1 MSENN
6 HVAEQDSDSD
16 PHLRTQSN
24 GDAESTIDTYQD
36 QQVTHVDLK
45 DEVLEEPED
54 GISTDTAKEDMFE
67 DCPDELI
74 TLDGRIKEEEAVADE
89 HEDEKEEES
98 PILHQQ
104 ESRFVEFDNGAAGEL
119 EQLRI
124 KLENAVAEK
133 ESVVE
138 EYQELLSARD
148 REIENLNAKV
158 SELVLSNESLQ
169 VSSQAQF
176 EKDGNIDVVVDKMIY
191 SLATVVNRERVSDNS
206 RSGKIFYIE
215 ESTALLIEKYNQFL
229 SEIYQLGQSFSEV
242 GLGTIA
248 NEYGNILVDARG
260 GLLELKRKE
269 EELVQKL
276 SHLEDENHKLVEELD
291 KEKVIIGTLTTQLGN
306 VKVEL
311 EQEKVKCANTKEK
324 LSMAVTKGKALVQ
337 QRDSLKA
344 SLAGKSSELEKCL
357 IELQEKSASLEAAEL
372 TKEELARTENM
383 VASLNNSLQQNHT
396 IFEQVEEILSHAE
409 LDQPEMLDLPERLR
423 WLVDDRNKLKGT
435 FLELRKLKDSLSLL
449 DLPESVSSSDLES
462 QMNWFIDSFRKAH
475 NNIYALH
482 EEVSTIKEASINH
495 IDQMSISLLVDSQEK
510 DYLQAELA
518 DMRFEYGELVG
529 KNHQISLEKDQ
540 IVKMLIDFSGLNMND
555 EGIDQFSSTTLM
567 IIDLCFQKL
576 KGQSGSLSKASHID
590 SALFEK
596 IQSLLYV
603 RDQSLMLYEDIL
615 EEDFLIRSD
624 VNKLSNELKVV
635 SEEVIALKEERRS
648 LLKDLER
655 SEEIQSLLY
664 VRDQSL
670 TLYEDILEEDLLIR
684 SDVNKLSNELKM
696 VSEEVIALKEER
708 NSLLKDLERSEE
720 KTGMLR
726 DKLSMAVKKG
736 KGLVQ
741 DRDNLKGLINEK
753 NSEIEQLKVDLQ
765 KHESAVSEYKDEIKR
780 LSSDL
785 ESIPKLENDLLEIK
799 KERTRFEQFLMESN
813 NMLQRVM
820 ECIDGIVLPVD
831 PVFGEPIEKVKWL
844 AGFVNDC
851 QDAKVHVEQ
860 QLQLVK
866 EEASILEVKLAEAQ
880 ETVNSLEQRLS
891 SSEDTVSQLAEE
903 KTELER
909 EGEKVVE
916 ELQSVKEKVAEAR
929 STNKLLEDA
938 LSQAEKDISVL
949 SEEKEQ
955 AQVSRVA
962 AETELERFRD
972 EAVRQTGE
980 LAEASRTIKDLE
992 VELSQVESK
1001 VNLLTEKYNADQV
1014 VKTDLENELKK
1025 LQDEAANDASK
1036 SVAAETELERVR
1048 AEAVRQTGELAEAIK
1063 TIKDLEV
1070 ELSQVKSK
1078 VDILTEK
1085 CNADQVVKTDL
1096 ENELKKLQDEAAN
1109 DASKSVAAETEL
1121 ERARAEA
1128 VRQTGEL
1135 AEAIKTIKDLEVEL
1149 SQVES
1154 KVDILTEKYNA
1165 DQVVKT
1171 DLENELKKLQDE
1183 AANNA
1188 SKSVAA
1194 ETELE
1199 RVRAE
1204 AVRQT
1209 GELAE
1214 AIKTI
1219 KDLEVELSQVESK
1232 VDILTEKYNADQV
1245 VKTDLENELKKLQDE
1260 AADNASNSVGSSAPI
1275 RSLEDELLKA
1285 RDDISTLENANEIA
1299 KQEISSLSSKL
1310 SSYMVD
1316 LSGKNGCLGT
1326 KSLALLTSFN
1336 YLQVLIRDDTLFL
1349 KIKQCFERKCETLKK
1364 VDLTVNKVN
1373 NYLTLAAKDS
1383 EGHLEM
1389 EEDPPVRK
1397 SFTGSLENF
1406 EVEMDKGETNG
1417 ITMETIISSIGK
1429 IADELTLRSK
1439 HIADAFDEYSDSID
1453 EFLSPLPGKLLETE
1467 SNIMAIVEHMK
1478 IMKEEANSVAKLNEE
1493 KDNIIATLENDISLL
1508 LSSCT
1513 DSTSELQNE
1522 VDQNLGQLGSTFE
1535 DEKFN
1540 HEADEQV
1547 EHHRNSKYADASRKL
1562 INASGK
1568 VQTLIRQFKLKS
1580 EQVDTTVRD
1589 LQAKL
1594 NETTVAFELATEEK
1608 DFNKNRVLQL
1618 ESDIQSL
1625 EIACSELKDKVE
1637 GYHVLEE
1644 KLKEKEEEISSMHSA
1659 LVAKEEESS
1668 ILSASQLKDIFDKLD
1683 RIDIPIVESGD
1694 DLELHTSDPV
1704 KKLSYIIDSVTRL
1717 HHEINS
1723 LSHDKKEMQTI
1734 LDTKVLEINDLE
1746 EEVKQL
1752 NRHCEDSKMVKS
1764 ELFELTSVLE
1774 KIIDI
1779 LGANDDWVVDR
1790 KSKGVRELLPALEKH
1805 IIAIISESENSKSKA
1820 QELGIKLVGSQ
1831 KVIDELTT
1839 KIKLLEDSIQDRNSQ
1854 PEIVQ
1859 ERSIYEAPL
1868 LPASSEITE
1877 VEEGSRGKK
1886 ALSPVPPAAHSR
1898 VMRKGSTE
1906 HLALDISVESDH
1918 LINSTDTD
1926 DDKGHVFKSL
1936 NTSGFVPKQ
1945 GKLIAD
1951 RIDGIW
1957 VSGSGVLMSRPRAR
1971 LGLIGYLLI
1980 MHIWLLGTVL

>member
-16 PHLRTQSN
+16 PHLGTQSN
-24 GDAESTIDTYQD
+24 GETESTID
-36 QQVTHVDLK
+36 QVTHVDLQ
-45 DEVLEEPED
+45 DEVLEEAED
-54 GISTDTAKEDMFE
+54 GMFE
-67 DCPDELI
+67 DCPDELNSF
-74 TLDGRIKEEEAVADE
+74 DGRQKEEEAVDTE
-89 HEDEKEEES
+89 NGDEKEEES
-98 PILHQQ
+98 QILHIQQ
-104 ESRFVEFDNGAAGEL
+104 SGAAGEL

-124 KLENAVAEK
+124 KFENAVAEK

-169 VSSQAQF
+169 VSSQARF
-176 EKDGNIDVVVDKMIY
+176 EKDGHIDDVVDRIIY
-191 SLATVVNRERVSDNS
+191 SLATVVNREQVSDDS
-206 RSGKIFYIE
+206 RSGKIVYIE
-215 ESTALLIEKYNQFL
+215 ENTALLIEKYNQFL

-242 GLGTIA
+242 GLGSIA

-269 EELVQKL
+269 EELSQKL
-276 SHLEDENHKLVEELD
+276 SHLEDENRKLVEELD
-291 KEKVIIGTLTTQLGN
+291 KEKVIIGTLNTELGN

-337 QRDSLKA
+337 QRDSLKS

-357 IELQEKSASLEAAEL
+357 IELQEKSAALEVAEL
-372 TKEELARTENM
+372 TKEELAQSDNM
-383 VASLNNSLQQNHT
+383 VASLNNSLQQSHA

-423 WLVDDRNKLKGT
+423 WLVDDRNKLKGA

-449 DLPESVSSSDLES
+449 DFPESVSSSDLES
-462 QMNWFIDSFRKAH
+462 QMNWLIDSFRKAH
-475 NNIYALH
+475 NNIYALQ

-518 DMRFEYGELVG
+518 DLRFEYGELVG

-576 KGQSGSLSKASHID
+576 KGQNGSPSEASHID
-590 SALFEK
+590 YALFEK

-624 VNKLSNELKVV
+624 VNMLTKELKVV
-635 SEEVIALKEERRS
+635 SEEVIALKEERSS

-684 SDVNKLSNELKM
+684 SDVNKLSNELKV

-708 NSLLKDLERSEE
+708 DSLLKDLGRSEE

-741 DRDNLKGLINEK
+741 DRDNLKGIINEK

-765 KHESAVSEYKDEIKR
+765 KHESEVSEYKDEIKR

-785 ESIPKLENDLLEIK
+785 ESIPKLEADLLEIK
-799 KERTRFEQFLMESN
+799 MEKNQFEQFLMESN

-820 ECIDGIVLPVD
+820 ECIDGIVLPDD
-831 PVFGEPIEKVKWL
+831 PVFGEPIDKVKWL

-866 EEASILEVKLAEAQ
+866 DEANILEVKLAETQ
-880 ETVNSLEQRLS
+880 ETVNSLGQRLS

-903 KTELER
+903 KIELER
-909 EGEKVVE
+909 EKEKAVE
-916 ELQSVKEKVAEAR
+916 ELQKVKEKIAEAC
-929 STNKLLEDA
+929 STSKLLEDA
-938 LSQAEKDISVL
+938 LSQAEKNISAL

-955 AQVSRVA
+955 AQISRVA
-962 AETELERFRD
+962 AETELERVRD

-1001 VNLLTEKYNADQV
+1001 VNFLTEKYDADQVVKTDLENELRKLQDEAANNASKSVDAEIELERVRDEAVRQTGELAEARRTIKDLEVELSQVESKFNLLTEKNNADQV

-1025 LQDEAANDASK
+1025 LQDEA
-1036 SVAAETELERVR
+1036 
-1048 AEAVRQTGELAEAIK
+1048 
-1063 TIKDLEV
+1063 
-1070 ELSQVKSK
+1070 
-1078 VDILTEK
+1078 
-1085 CNADQVVKTDL
+1085 
-1096 ENELKKLQDEAAN
+1096 ENN
-1109 DASKSVAAETEL
+1109 VSH
-1121 ERARAEA
+1121 
-1128 VRQTGEL
+1128 
-1135 AEAIKTIKDLEVEL
+1135 
-1149 SQVES
+1149 
-1154 KVDILTEKYNA
+1154 
-1165 DQVVKT
+1165 
-1171 DLENELKKLQDE
+1171 
-1183 AANNA
+1183 
-1188 SKSVAA
+1188 
-1194 ETELE
+1194 
-1199 RVRAE
+1199 
-1204 AVRQT
+1204 
-1209 GELAE
+1209 
-1214 AIKTI
+1214 
-1219 KDLEVELSQVESK
+1219 
-1232 VDILTEKYNADQV
+1232 
-1245 VKTDLENELKKLQDE
+1245 
-1260 AADNASNSVGSSAPI
+1260 SVGSSATI
-1275 RSLEDELLKA
+1275 ISLEDELLKA

-1310 SSYMVD
+1310 SSYMLD
-1316 LSGKNGCLGT
+1316 LSEKNGRLST

-1336 YLQVLIRDDTLFL
+1336 YLLTLIRDDALFF
-1349 KIKQCFERKCETLKK
+1349 KIKQSFETKCETLKK
-1364 VDLTVNKVN
+1364 VHLTVNKVN
-1373 NYLTLAAKDS
+1373 SYLTLAAKDS

-1397 SFTGSLENF
+1397 PFTGILEKF
-1406 EVEMDKGETNG
+1406 EVEIDKGET
-1417 ITMETIISSIGK
+1417 ITIDTIISSIGK
-1429 IADELTLRSK
+1429 IADELMLRSK
-1439 HIADAFDEYSDSID
+1439 HIADTFNEFSDSID

-1467 SNIMAIVEHMK
+1467 SNIIAIVEHMK
-1478 IMKEEANSVAKLNEE
+1478 IMKDEANSVAKLNEE
-1493 KDNIIATLENDISLL
+1493 KDNIIAFLENDINLL

-1513 DSTSELQNE
+1513 DSTNELQNE
-1522 VDQNLGQLGSTFE
+1522 VHQNLGQLGSTFE
-1535 DEKFN
+1535 VEKFN

-1568 VQTLIRQFKLKS
+1568 VQTLIKQFKYKS
-1580 EQVDTTVRD
+1580 EQADTTVRD

-1608 DFNKNRVLQL
+1608 DVNKNRVLQL

-1625 EIACSELKDKVE
+1625 EIVCSELKDKVE
-1637 GYHVLEE
+1637 GYHGLEE

-1659 LVAKEEESS
+1659 LMAKEEESS
-1668 ILSASQLKDIFDKLD
+1668 ILSASQLRDIFDKID
-1683 RIDIPIVESGD
+1683 RIDIPIVESED
-1694 DLELHTSDPV
+1694 DLEIHTSDPV

-1717 HHEINS
+1717 HHQMNS

-1734 LDTKVLEINDLE
+1734 LDTKVLEINDLK

-1779 LGANDDWVVDR
+1779 LGANDWVVDR
-1790 KSKGVRELLPALEKH
+1790 KSKGVKELLPALEKH
-1805 IIAIISESENSKSKA
+1805 IIAILSESENSKSKA

-1839 KIKLLEDSIQDRNSQ
+1839 KVNLLEDSIQDRNSQ

-1859 ERSIYEAPL
+1859 ERNIYEAPL

-1877 VEEGSRGKK
+1877 VEEGSRGNKK
-1886 ALSPVPPAAHSR
+1886 LSPVPSAAHVRS
-1898 VMRKGSTE
+1898 MRKGSTD
-1906 HLALDISVESDH
+1906 HLALDISMESDN
-1918 LINSTDTD
+1918 LISSTDTN

-1957 VSGSGVLMSRPRAR
+1957 VSGSGILMSRPRAR
-1971 LGLIGYLLI
+1971 LGLIGYILI

>member
-36 QQVTHVDLK
+36 QVTHVDLK

-1070 ELSQVKSK
+1070 ELSQV
-1078 VDILTEK
+1078 
-1085 CNADQVVKTDL
+1085 
-1096 ENELKKLQDEAAN
+1096 
-1109 DASKSVAAETEL
+1109 
-1121 ERARAEA
+1121 
-1128 VRQTGEL
+1128 
-1135 AEAIKTIKDLEVEL
+1135 
-1149 SQVES
+1149 
-1154 KVDILTEKYNA
+1154 
-1165 DQVVKT
+1165 
-1171 DLENELKKLQDE
+1171 
-1183 AANNA
+1183 
-1188 SKSVAA
+1188 
-1194 ETELE
+1194 
-1199 RVRAE
+1199 
-1204 AVRQT
+1204 
-1209 GELAE
+1209 
-1214 AIKTI
+1214 
-1219 KDLEVELSQVESK
+1219 ESK

>member
-1070 ELSQVKSK
+1070 ELSQV
-1078 VDILTEK
+1078 
-1085 CNADQVVKTDL
+1085 
-1096 ENELKKLQDEAAN
+1096 
-1109 DASKSVAAETEL
+1109 
-1121 ERARAEA
+1121 
-1128 VRQTGEL
+1128 
-1135 AEAIKTIKDLEVEL
+1135 
-1149 SQVES
+1149 
-1154 KVDILTEKYNA
+1154 
-1165 DQVVKT
+1165 
-1171 DLENELKKLQDE
+1171 
-1183 AANNA
+1183 
-1188 SKSVAA
+1188 
-1194 ETELE
+1194 
-1199 RVRAE
+1199 
-1204 AVRQT
+1204 
-1209 GELAE
+1209 
-1214 AIKTI
+1214 
-1219 KDLEVELSQVESK
+1219 ESK

>member
-16 PHLRTQSN
+16 PHLGTQSN
-24 GDAESTIDTYQD
+24 GETESTID
-36 QQVTHVDLK
+36 QVTHVDHQ

-54 GISTDTAKEDMFE
+54 GKSTDTAKDDMFE

-74 TLDGRIKEEEAVADE
+74 TLDGRIKEEEAVATE
-89 HEDEKEEES
+89 NEDGMEEGS
-98 PILHQQ
+98 RIL
-104 ESRFVEFDNGAAGEL
+104 EFDNGVAGEL
-119 EQLRI
+119 GQLRI

-148 REIENLNAKV
+148 FEIENLNAKV

-169 VSSQAQF
+169 VSLQAQL
-176 EKDGNIDVVVDKMIY
+176 EKDGDIDNVVDRMIS
-191 SLATVVNRERVSDNS
+191 SLATVVNREQVLDYS
-206 RSGKIFYIE
+206 RSGKIVYIE
-215 ESTALLIEKYNQFL
+215 ESTAHLIQKYNQFL

-242 GLGTIA
+242 GLGSIA

-276 SHLEDENHKLVEELD
+276 SYLEDENHKLVEELD
-291 KEKVIIGTLTTQLGN
+291 KEKVIIGKLNTELGN

-337 QRDSLKA
+337 QRDLLKS
-344 SLAGKSSELEKCL
+344 SLADKSSELEKCL
-357 IELQEKSASLEAAEL
+357 IELQEKSASLEVAEL
-372 TKEELARTENM
+372 TKQELGRSENM

-396 IFEQVEEILSHAE
+396 IFEQVEEILSHAK
-409 LDQPEMLDLPERLR
+409 LDQPEMLDLPETLR
-423 WLVDDRNKLKGT
+423 WLVDDRNKLKGA

-462 QMNWFIDSFRKAH
+462 QMKWLIDSFHKAH
-475 NNIYALH
+475 NDIYVLQ

-518 DMRFEYGELVG
+518 DLRFEYGELVG

-635 SEEVIALKEERRS
+635 SDELIALKEERSS

-655 SEEIQSLLY
+655 SEKIQSLLY

-670 TLYEDILEEDLLIR
+670 TLYEDILEEDLLVR
-684 SDVNKLSNELKM
+684 SDVNKLSDELKV

-708 NSLLKDLERSEE
+708 NSLLKDLGRSEE

-780 LSSDL
+780 LSNDL
-785 ESIPKLENDLLEIK
+785 ESIPKLETDLLEIK
-799 KERTRFEQFLMESN
+799 KERNQFEQFLMESN

-820 ECIDGIVLPVD
+820 ECIDGIVLPD
-831 PVFGEPIEKVKWL
+831 DSVFGEPIDKVKWL

-866 EEASILEVKLAEAQ
+866 EEAGILEVKLAEAQ

-916 ELQSVKEKVAEAR
+916 ELQNVKEKVAEAC

-938 LSQAEKDISVL
+938 LSHAEKDISVL

-972 EAVRQTGE
+972 EAVRKTGE

-1025 LQDEAANDASK
+1025 LQDEAANNASK
-1036 SVAAETELERVR
+1036 TVAAETELETELGRVR
-1048 AEAVRQTGELAEAIK
+1048 DEAVRQTGELAEARR

-1070 ELSQVKSK
+1070 ELSQVESK
-1078 VDILTEK
+1078 FNLLTEK
-1085 CNADQVVKTDL
+1085 NNADQVVKTDL
-1096 ENELKKLQDEAAN
+1096 ENELKKLQDEAEIY
-1109 DASKSVAAETEL
+1109 ASH
-1121 ERARAEA
+1121 
-1128 VRQTGEL
+1128 
-1135 AEAIKTIKDLEVEL
+1135 
-1149 SQVES
+1149 
-1154 KVDILTEKYNA
+1154 
-1165 DQVVKT
+1165 
-1171 DLENELKKLQDE
+1171 
-1183 AANNA
+1183 
-1188 SKSVAA
+1188 
-1194 ETELE
+1194 
-1199 RVRAE
+1199 
-1204 AVRQT
+1204 
-1209 GELAE
+1209 
-1214 AIKTI
+1214 
-1219 KDLEVELSQVESK
+1219 
-1232 VDILTEKYNADQV
+1232 
-1245 VKTDLENELKKLQDE
+1245 
-1260 AADNASNSVGSSAPI
+1260 SVGSSATI
-1275 RSLEDELLKA
+1275 TSLEDELLKA
-1285 RDDISTLENANEIA
+1285 RDGISTLENANEIA

-1310 SSYMVD
+1310 SSYMLD
-1316 LSGKNGCLGT
+1316 LSGKNGHLSI
-1326 KSLALLTSFN
+1326 KSLALLNSFN
-1336 YLQVLIRDDTLFL
+1336 YLLAHIRDDTLFL
-1349 KIKQCFERKCETLKK
+1349 KIKQCFERKCETLEK

-1397 SFTGSLENF
+1397 SFAANLENF
-1406 EVEMDKGETNG
+1406 EVEMDKGET
-1417 ITMETIISSIGK
+1417 ITIESIISSIGK
-1429 IADELTLRSK
+1429 IGEELSLRSK
-1439 HIADAFDEYSDSID
+1439 HIADKFDEFSDSVD

-1467 SNIMAIVEHMK
+1467 SNIIAIVEHMK
-1478 IMKEEANSVAKLNEE
+1478 IMKEEANSVANLKEE
-1493 KDNIIATLENDISLL
+1493 KDNIIANLENDISLL
-1508 LSSCT
+1508 LSSCI
-1513 DSTSELQNE
+1513 DSTNELQNG
-1522 VDQNLGQLGSTFE
+1522 VHQNLGQLGSTFE
-1535 DEKFN
+1535 VEKFN

-1547 EHHRNSKYADASRKL
+1547 EHHRDSKYADASRKL

-1568 VQTLIRQFKLKS
+1568 VQTLIRQFKYKS

-1594 NETTVAFELATEEK
+1594 NETSVAFELATEEK

-1625 EIACSELKDKVE
+1625 EIACNELKDKVE

-1659 LVAKEEESS
+1659 LMAKEEESS
-1668 ILSASQLKDIFDKLD
+1668 ILSASQLRDIFDKID
-1683 RIDIPIVESGD
+1683 RIDIPIVESED

-1723 LSHDKKEMQTI
+1723 LSHDKKEMQAI
-1734 LDTKVLEINDLE
+1734 LDTKVLEINDLK

-1779 LGANDDWVVDR
+1779 LGANDWVVDR
-1790 KSKGVRELLPALEKH
+1790 KSKDVREVLPALEKH
-1805 IIAIISESENSKSKA
+1805 IIAILFESENSKSKV
-1820 QELGIKLVGSQ
+1820 QELGTKLVGSQ

-1839 KIKLLEDSIQDRNSQ
+1839 KVKLLEDSVQDRNSQ

-1859 ERSIYEAPL
+1859 ERNIYEAPI

-1886 ALSPVPPAAHSR
+1886 TLSPVPSAAHVRS
-1898 VMRKGSTE
+1898 MRKGSTD
-1906 HLALDISVESDH
+1906 HLALDVSMESDH
-1918 LINSTDTD
+1918 LINSTDTN

-1971 LGLIGYLLI
+1971 LGLIGYLLL

>member
-1183 AANNA
+1183 AA
-1188 SKSVAA
+1188 
-1194 ETELE
+1194 
-1199 RVRAE
+1199 
-1204 AVRQT
+1204 
-1209 GELAE
+1209 
-1214 AIKTI
+1214 
-1219 KDLEVELSQVESK
+1219 
-1232 VDILTEKYNADQV
+1232 
-1245 VKTDLENELKKLQDE
+1245 
-1260 AADNASNSVGSSAPI
+1260 DNASNSVGSSAPI

>member
-1070 ELSQVKSK
+1070 ELSQV
-1078 VDILTEK
+1078 
-1085 CNADQVVKTDL
+1085 
-1096 ENELKKLQDEAAN
+1096 
-1109 DASKSVAAETEL
+1109 
-1121 ERARAEA
+1121 
-1128 VRQTGEL
+1128 
-1135 AEAIKTIKDLEVEL
+1135 
-1149 SQVES
+1149 ES

>member
-16 PHLRTQSN
+16 PHLGTQSN
-24 GDAESTIDTYQD
+24 GETESTID
-36 QQVTHVDLK
+36 QVTHVDHQ
-45 DEVLEEPED
+45 DDVLEEPED
-54 GISTDTAKEDMFE
+54 GKSTDTAKDDMFE

-74 TLDGRIKEEEAVADE
+74 TFDGRIKEEEAVATE
-89 HEDEKEEES
+89 NEDGKEEGS
-98 PILHQQ
+98 RIL
-104 ESRFVEFDNGAAGEL
+104 EFDNGVAGEL
-119 EQLRI
+119 EQLRF

-148 REIENLNAKV
+148 FEIENLNAKV

-169 VSSQAQF
+169 VSLQAQL
-176 EKDGNIDVVVDKMIY
+176 EKDGDIDNVVDRMIS
-191 SLATVVNRERVSDNS
+191 SLATVVNREQVLDYS
-206 RSGKIFYIE
+206 RSGKIVYIE
-215 ESTALLIEKYNQFL
+215 ESTAHLIQKYNQFL

-242 GLGTIA
+242 GLGSIA

-276 SHLEDENHKLVEELD
+276 SYLEDENHKLVEELD
-291 KEKVIIGTLTTQLGN
+291 KEKVIIGKLNTELGN

-337 QRDSLKA
+337 QRDLLKS
-344 SLAGKSSELEKCL
+344 SLADKSSELEKCL
-357 IELQEKSASLEAAEL
+357 IELQEKSASLEVAEL
-372 TKEELARTENM
+372 TKQELGRSENM

-396 IFEQVEEILSHAE
+396 IFEQVEEILSHAK
-409 LDQPEMLDLPERLR
+409 LDQPEMLDLPETLR
-423 WLVDDRNKLKGT
+423 WLVDDRNKLKGA

-462 QMNWFIDSFRKAH
+462 QMKWLIDSFHKAH
-475 NNIYALH
+475 NDIYVLQ

-518 DMRFEYGELVG
+518 DLRFEYGELVG

-635 SEEVIALKEERRS
+635 SDELIALKEERSS

-655 SEEIQSLLY
+655 SEKIQSLLY

-670 TLYEDILEEDLLIR
+670 TLYEDILEEDLLVR
-684 SDVNKLSNELKM
+684 SDVNKLSDELKV

-708 NSLLKDLERSEE
+708 NSLLKDLGRSEE

-780 LSSDL
+780 LSNDL
-785 ESIPKLENDLLEIK
+785 ESIPKLETDLLEIK
-799 KERTRFEQFLMESN
+799 KERNQFEQFLMESN

-820 ECIDGIVLPVD
+820 ECIDGIVLPD
-831 PVFGEPIEKVKWL
+831 DSVFGEPIDKVKWL

-866 EEASILEVKLAEAQ
+866 EEAGILEVKLAEAQ

-916 ELQSVKEKVAEAR
+916 ELQNVKEKVAEAC

-972 EAVRQTGE
+972 EAVRKTGE

-1001 VNLLTEKYNADQV
+1001 FNLLTEKNNADQV

-1025 LQDEAANDASK
+1025 LQDEAEIYASH
-1036 SVAAETELERVR
+1036 
-1048 AEAVRQTGELAEAIK
+1048 
-1063 TIKDLEV
+1063 
-1070 ELSQVKSK
+1070 
-1078 VDILTEK
+1078 
-1085 CNADQVVKTDL
+1085 
-1096 ENELKKLQDEAAN
+1096 
-1109 DASKSVAAETEL
+1109 
-1121 ERARAEA
+1121 
-1128 VRQTGEL
+1128 
-1135 AEAIKTIKDLEVEL
+1135 
-1149 SQVES
+1149 
-1154 KVDILTEKYNA
+1154 
-1165 DQVVKT
+1165 
-1171 DLENELKKLQDE
+1171 
-1183 AANNA
+1183 
-1188 SKSVAA
+1188 
-1194 ETELE
+1194 
-1199 RVRAE
+1199 
-1204 AVRQT
+1204 
-1209 GELAE
+1209 
-1214 AIKTI
+1214 
-1219 KDLEVELSQVESK
+1219 
-1232 VDILTEKYNADQV
+1232 
-1245 VKTDLENELKKLQDE
+1245 
-1260 AADNASNSVGSSAPI
+1260 SVGSSATI
-1275 RSLEDELLKA
+1275 TSLEDELLKA
-1285 RDDISTLENANEIA
+1285 RNGISTLENANEIA

-1310 SSYMVD
+1310 SSYMLD
-1316 LSGKNGCLGT
+1316 LSGKNGHLSI
-1326 KSLALLTSFN
+1326 KSLALLNSFN
-1336 YLQVLIRDDTLFL
+1336 YLLAHIRDDTLFL
-1349 KIKQCFERKCETLKK
+1349 KIKQCFERKCETLEK

-1397 SFTGSLENF
+1397 SFAANLENF
-1406 EVEMDKGETNG
+1406 EVEMDKGET
-1417 ITMETIISSIGK
+1417 ITIESIISSIGK
-1429 IADELTLRSK
+1429 IGEELSLRSK
-1439 HIADAFDEYSDSID
+1439 HIADKFDEFSDSVD

-1467 SNIMAIVEHMK
+1467 SNIIAIVEHMK
-1478 IMKEEANSVAKLNEE
+1478 IMKEEANSVANLKEE
-1493 KDNIIATLENDISLL
+1493 KDNIIANLENDISLL
-1508 LSSCT
+1508 LSSCI
-1513 DSTSELQNE
+1513 DSTNELQNG
-1522 VDQNLGQLGSTFE
+1522 VHQNLGQLGSTFE
-1535 DEKFN
+1535 VEKFN

-1547 EHHRNSKYADASRKL
+1547 EHHRDSKYADASRKL

-1568 VQTLIRQFKLKS
+1568 VQTLIRQFKYKS

-1594 NETTVAFELATEEK
+1594 NETSVAFELATEEK

-1659 LVAKEEESS
+1659 LMAKEEESS
-1668 ILSASQLKDIFDKLD
+1668 ILSASQLRDIFDKID
-1683 RIDIPIVESGD
+1683 RIDIPIVESED

-1723 LSHDKKEMQTI
+1723 LSHDKKEMQAI
-1734 LDTKVLEINDLE
+1734 LDTKVLEINDLK

-1779 LGANDDWVVDR
+1779 LGANDWVVDR
-1790 KSKGVRELLPALEKH
+1790 KSKDVREVLPALEKH
-1805 IIAIISESENSKSKA
+1805 IIAILFESENSKSKV
-1820 QELGIKLVGSQ
+1820 QELGTKLVGSQ

-1839 KIKLLEDSIQDRNSQ
+1839 KVKLLEDSVQDRNSQ

-1859 ERSIYEAPL
+1859 ERNIYEAPI

-1886 ALSPVPPAAHSR
+1886 TLSPVPSAAHVRS
-1898 VMRKGSTE
+1898 MRKGSTD
-1906 HLALDISVESDH
+1906 HLALDISMESDH
-1918 LINSTDTD
+1918 LINSTDTN

-1971 LGLIGYLLI
+1971 LGLIGYLLL

>member
-16 PHLRTQSN
+16 PHLGTQSN
-24 GDAESTIDTYQD
+24 GETESTIDQGVK
-36 QQVTHVDLK
+36 QVTHVDHQ
-45 DEVLEEPED
+45 DDVLEEPED
-54 GISTDTAKEDMFE
+54 GKSTDTAKDDMFE

-74 TLDGRIKEEEAVADE
+74 TFDGRIKEEEAVATE
-89 HEDEKEEES
+89 NEDGKEEGS
-98 PILHQQ
+98 RIL
-104 ESRFVEFDNGAAGEL
+104 EFDNGVAGEL
-119 EQLRI
+119 EQLRF

-148 REIENLNAKV
+148 FEIENLNAKV

-169 VSSQAQF
+169 VSLQAQL
-176 EKDGNIDVVVDKMIY
+176 EKDGDIDNVVDRMIS
-191 SLATVVNRERVSDNS
+191 SLATVVNREQVLDYS
-206 RSGKIFYIE
+206 RSGKIVYIE
-215 ESTALLIEKYNQFL
+215 ESTAHLIQKYNQFL

-242 GLGTIA
+242 GLGSIA

-276 SHLEDENHKLVEELD
+276 SYLEDENHKLVEELD
-291 KEKVIIGTLTTQLGN
+291 KEKVIIGKLNTELGN

-337 QRDSLKA
+337 QRDLLKS
-344 SLAGKSSELEKCL
+344 SLADKSSELEKCL
-357 IELQEKSASLEAAEL
+357 IELQEKSASLEVAEL
-372 TKEELARTENM
+372 TKQELGRSENM

-396 IFEQVEEILSHAE
+396 IFEQVEEILSHAK
-409 LDQPEMLDLPERLR
+409 LDQPEMLDLPETLR
-423 WLVDDRNKLKGT
+423 WLVDDRNKLKGA

-462 QMNWFIDSFRKAH
+462 QMKWLIDSFHKAH
-475 NNIYALH
+475 NDIYVLQ

-518 DMRFEYGELVG
+518 DLRFEYGELVG

-635 SEEVIALKEERRS
+635 SDELIALKEERSS

-655 SEEIQSLLY
+655 SEKIQSLLY

-670 TLYEDILEEDLLIR
+670 TLYEDILEEDLLVR
-684 SDVNKLSNELKM
+684 SDVNKLSDELKV

-708 NSLLKDLERSEE
+708 NSLLKDLGRSEE

-780 LSSDL
+780 LSNDL
-785 ESIPKLENDLLEIK
+785 ESIPKLETDLLEIK
-799 KERTRFEQFLMESN
+799 KERNQFEQFLMESN

-820 ECIDGIVLPVD
+820 ECIDGIVLPD
-831 PVFGEPIEKVKWL
+831 DSVFGEPIDKVKWL

-866 EEASILEVKLAEAQ
+866 EEAGILEVKLAEAQ

-916 ELQSVKEKVAEAR
+916 ELQNVKEKVAEAC

-972 EAVRQTGE
+972 EAVRKTGE

-1001 VNLLTEKYNADQV
+1001 FNLLTEKNNADQV

-1025 LQDEAANDASK
+1025 LQDEAEIYASH
-1036 SVAAETELERVR
+1036 
-1048 AEAVRQTGELAEAIK
+1048 
-1063 TIKDLEV
+1063 
-1070 ELSQVKSK
+1070 
-1078 VDILTEK
+1078 
-1085 CNADQVVKTDL
+1085 
-1096 ENELKKLQDEAAN
+1096 
-1109 DASKSVAAETEL
+1109 
-1121 ERARAEA
+1121 
-1128 VRQTGEL
+1128 
-1135 AEAIKTIKDLEVEL
+1135 
-1149 SQVES
+1149 
-1154 KVDILTEKYNA
+1154 
-1165 DQVVKT
+1165 
-1171 DLENELKKLQDE
+1171 
-1183 AANNA
+1183 
-1188 SKSVAA
+1188 
-1194 ETELE
+1194 
-1199 RVRAE
+1199 
-1204 AVRQT
+1204 
-1209 GELAE
+1209 
-1214 AIKTI
+1214 
-1219 KDLEVELSQVESK
+1219 
-1232 VDILTEKYNADQV
+1232 
-1245 VKTDLENELKKLQDE
+1245 
-1260 AADNASNSVGSSAPI
+1260 SVGSSATI
-1275 RSLEDELLKA
+1275 TSLEDELLKA
-1285 RDDISTLENANEIA
+1285 RNGISTLENANEIA

-1310 SSYMVD
+1310 SSYMLD
-1316 LSGKNGCLGT
+1316 LSGKNGHLSI
-1326 KSLALLTSFN
+1326 KSLALLNSFN
-1336 YLQVLIRDDTLFL
+1336 YLLAHIRDDTLFL
-1349 KIKQCFERKCETLKK
+1349 KIKQCFERKCETLEK

-1397 SFTGSLENF
+1397 SFAANLENF
-1406 EVEMDKGETNG
+1406 EVEMDKGET
-1417 ITMETIISSIGK
+1417 ITIESIISSIGK
-1429 IADELTLRSK
+1429 IGEELSLRSK
-1439 HIADAFDEYSDSID
+1439 HIADKFDEFSDSVD

-1467 SNIMAIVEHMK
+1467 SNIIAIVEHMK
-1478 IMKEEANSVAKLNEE
+1478 IMKEEANSVANLKEE
-1493 KDNIIATLENDISLL
+1493 KDNIIANLENDISLL
-1508 LSSCT
+1508 LSSCI
-1513 DSTSELQNE
+1513 DSTNELQNG
-1522 VDQNLGQLGSTFE
+1522 VHQNLGQLGSTFE
-1535 DEKFN
+1535 VEKFN

-1547 EHHRNSKYADASRKL
+1547 EHHRDSKYADASRKL

-1568 VQTLIRQFKLKS
+1568 VQTLIRQFKYKS

-1594 NETTVAFELATEEK
+1594 NETSVAFELATEEK

-1659 LVAKEEESS
+1659 LMAKEEESS
-1668 ILSASQLKDIFDKLD
+1668 ILSASQLRDIFDKID
-1683 RIDIPIVESGD
+1683 RIDIPIVESED

-1723 LSHDKKEMQTI
+1723 LSHDKKEMQAI
-1734 LDTKVLEINDLE
+1734 LDTKVLEINDLK

-1779 LGANDDWVVDR
+1779 LGANDWVVDR
-1790 KSKGVRELLPALEKH
+1790 KSKDVREVLPALEKH
-1805 IIAIISESENSKSKA
+1805 IIAILFESENSKSKV
-1820 QELGIKLVGSQ
+1820 QELGTKLVGSQ

-1839 KIKLLEDSIQDRNSQ
+1839 KVKLLEDSVQDRNSQ

-1859 ERSIYEAPL
+1859 ERNIYEAPI

-1886 ALSPVPPAAHSR
+1886 TLSPVPSAAHVRS
-1898 VMRKGSTE
+1898 MRKGSTD
-1906 HLALDISVESDH
+1906 HLALDISMESDH
-1918 LINSTDTD
+1918 LINSTDTN

-1971 LGLIGYLLI
+1971 LGLIGYLLL